1 MAGTGLS
8 TLLAP
13 SRRRPATWSA
23 GASALLGAAGRG
35 HLSRGCPVAMLC
47 RMATPQAALDQA
59 IACLVETLEH
69 AGVGARFGSCS
80 LADLQAVARELPMP
94 AELWS
99 LYSSAGP
106 LDRID
111 IPAPLGAI
119 TFAAGRDLV
128 PYQSGYRWHGNDKH
142 RLEEWPDS
150 WVVVAD
156 HSADPFVADTAS
168 PGTPVGVAIHGAGQ
182 WRPFWI
188 APTPTAFITLLA
200 CFTQAYV
207 IEHLNHVD
215 DDDDDQSGDESWPP
229 AYHGRLAS
237 LLAEHAPEVDA
248 SAFLD
253 YLSR

>member
-1 MAGTGLS
+1 
-8 TLLAP
+8 
-13 SRRRPATWSA
+13 
-23 GASALLGAAGRG
+23 
-35 HLSRGCPVAMLC
+35 
-47 RMATPQAALDQA
+47 
-59 IACLVETLEH
+59 
-69 AGVGARFGSCS
+69 
-80 LADLQAVARELPMP
+80 MP

-128 PYQSGYRWHGNDKH
+128 PYQSGYRWHGNDGH

-150 WVVVAD
+150 WIVIAD

-168 PGTPVGVAIHGAGQ
+168 PGTPVGV
-182 WRPFWI
+182 
-188 APTPTAFITLLA
+188 
-200 CFTQAYV
+200 
-207 IEHLNHVD
+207 D
-215 DDDDDQSGDESWPP
+215 DEDQSEDESWPP